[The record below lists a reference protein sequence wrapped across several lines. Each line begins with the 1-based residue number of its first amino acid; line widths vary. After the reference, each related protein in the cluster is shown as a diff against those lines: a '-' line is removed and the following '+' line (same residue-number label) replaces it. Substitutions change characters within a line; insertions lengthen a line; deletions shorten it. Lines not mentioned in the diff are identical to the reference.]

1 MPPEKSSAGP
11 DDELDGESEATEADA
26 VETTRPRDPMIVLLR
41 TVEHLLRGLDRLH
54 ARLEA
59 LPGRVRF
66 GFGVLTFVTS
76 AYFGTTVRWL
86 VDSLVGRPLA
96 TLVTEF
102 MSFSSGVRVLLVLVT
117 LVVVQLVAANGKL
130 ITIGEIVEN
139 MADDEAVTDGG
150 VRTRPI
156 EKTGAWA
163 RGGAT
168 LGAGFGALFGYAT
181 ILGGL
186 IFGAIVGDLAEEWSA
201 KLRKRRRLR
210 VEVVEYLLRERV
222 FEPDA
227 VERDTVHSWFP
238 VDDEEFV
245 FEAVEELI
253 RSDDAP
259 VTRTVDGI
267 YLVGASEAVAYLDRN
282 DGRVP
287 SAFAGP
293 NRPPRPSDASE

>member
-1 MPPEKSSAGP
+1 MPPEGSSAGP
-11 DDELDGESEATEADA
+11 DDELDGESDATEADT
-26 VETTRPRDPMIVLLR
+26 VETTRPSDPVLFLVR
-41 TVEHLLRGLDRLH
+41 VVERLLRGIDRLY

-66 GFGVLTFVTS
+66 GIGVVSFVSS

-86 VDSLVGRPLA
+86 VDSLVGRTLG

-130 ITIGEIVEN
+130 ITVGKIVEN
-139 MADDEAVTDGG
+139 MADDGAVTDGG
-150 VRTRPI
+150 IRTRPI

-210 VEVVEYLLRERV
+210 TKIVEYLLRERV

-227 VERDTVHSWFP
+227 VERDTVRGWFP
-238 VDDEEFV
+238 ADDEGFV
-245 FEAVEELI
+245 VEAIAELL
-253 RSDDAP
+253 RDDDSP
-259 VTRTVDGI
+259 VVRASDGI
-267 YLVGASEAVAYLDRN
+267 HLVGASEAVAYLDCN
-282 DGRVP
+282 GGHIP

-293 NRPPRPSDASE
+293 NRPPRPSEASE